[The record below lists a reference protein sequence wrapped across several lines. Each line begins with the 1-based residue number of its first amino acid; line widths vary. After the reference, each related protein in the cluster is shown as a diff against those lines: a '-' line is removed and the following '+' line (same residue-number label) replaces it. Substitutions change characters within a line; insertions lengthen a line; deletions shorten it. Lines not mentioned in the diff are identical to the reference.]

1 MVLIKWIFFL
11 NSSAPQRTQVM
22 FARRRPEAGARPGT
36 LVLSSN
42 SQPVELSVTLIYGK
56 HHQVFTCRSVEELP
70 TQLIDGQVMWIDVR
84 GQGDGTVL
92 QQLASRFRITPLAV
106 EDLVNAPQRPKMELF
121 EHQQLLIAHSV
132 PAAGRDMTPSQLG
145 IVFDKQVVL
154 TFHEDCAHVLAPIH
168 ERLENPQARLRRKGP
183 DYLVYAILDAC
194 VDGCYPVLENLGE
207 NIEKLEEQALRDPR
221 PELLAQIHHTKNIL
235 VRLRRS
241 IWPQREMVLSLLT
254 VDSPFIDKGTEEYL
268 RDTTDHCTQLSD
280 VVDMYRESTSG
291 LINTYMSAVAHRSN
305 EIMKVL
311 TLLTS
316 VFVPPTFLAG
326 VYGMNFA
333 NMPELSMKGAYPAAL
348 TLMGMMI
355 AGTLF
360 YFHRR
365 GWLRRAPIEHRIDPV
380 ATEERKRRRPTRR
393 VVVQSSHSHN
403 TRKAA

>member
-1 MVLIKWIFFL
+1 
-11 NSSAPQRTQVM
+11 M
-22 FARRRPEAGARPGT
+22 FARRRPDAGARPGT
-36 LVLSSN
+36 LILSPN

-56 HHQVFTCRSVEELP
+56 HHKVFSCRSVEELP
-70 TQLIDGQVMWIDVR
+70 TQLIDGQLMWIDVR

-92 QQLASRFRITPLAV
+92 QKLASRFRITPLAM

-154 TFHEDCAHVLAPIH
+154 TFHEDCEHVLAPIH
-168 ERLENPQARLRRKGP
+168 ERLENPNARLRRKGP

-194 VDGCYPVLENLGE
+194 VDGCYPVLEGLGE
-207 NIEKLEEQALRDPR
+207 SIEKLEEQALRDPR

-235 VRLRRS
+235 VRIRRS

-254 VDSPFIDKGTEEYL
+254 VDSPFIDKSTEEYL

-326 VYGMNFA
+326 VYGMNFTS
-333 NMPELSMKGAYPAAL
+333 MPELSMEGAYPAAL
-348 TLMGMMI
+348 TMMGMMI

-360 YFHRR
+360 YFYRR
-365 GWLRRAPIEHRIDPV
+365 GWLRRAPIEHKTEQT
-380 ATEERKRRRPTRR
+380 ATAERKPRRPSRR

>member
-1 MVLIKWIFFL
+1 
-11 NSSAPQRTQVM
+11 M

-42 SQPVELSVTLIYGK
+42 SKPVELSVTLIYGK
-56 HHQVFTCRSVEELP
+56 HHKVFSCSTVEELP
-70 TQLIDGQVMWIDVR
+70 TELIDGQLMWIDVR
-84 GQGDGTVL
+84 GQGDGTIL
-92 QQLASRFRITPLAV
+92 QKLASRFRITPLAM

-154 TFHEDCAHVLAPIH
+154 TFHEDCDHVLAPIH

-194 VDGCYPVLENLGE
+194 VDGCYPILENLGE
-207 NIEKLEEQALRDPR
+207 SIEKLEEQALRDPR

-254 VDSPFIDKGTEEYL
+254 VDSPFIDKSTEEYL

-333 NMPELSMKGAYPAAL
+333 NMPELSMEGAYPAAL
-348 TLMGMMI
+348 TMMGLMI

-360 YFHRR
+360 YFYRR
-365 GWLRRAPIEHRIDPV
+365 GWLRRAPIEHSIELAAP
-380 ATEERKRRRPTRR
+380 ATTEQKRRRPSRR

-403 TRKAA
+403 PRKAA

>member
-1 MVLIKWIFFL
+1 
-11 NSSAPQRTQVM
+11 M

-36 LVLSSN
+36 LILSSN
-42 SQPVELSVTLIYGK
+42 SKPVELCVTLIYGQRLK
-56 HHQVFTCRSVEELP
+56 VFVCRSVEELP
-70 TQLIDGQVMWIDVR
+70 TKLIDGQLMWIDIR

-92 QQLASRFRITPLAV
+92 QDIASRFRITPLAM

-132 PAAGRDMTPSQLG
+132 PAPGRDMTPSQLG

-154 TFHEDCAHVLAPIH
+154 TFHEDCEHVLAPIH
-168 ERLENPQARLRRKGP
+168 QRLENPQARLRRKGP

-194 VDGCYPVLENLGE
+194 VDGCYPVLETLGE
-207 NIEKLEEQALRDPR
+207 SIEKLEEHALRDPR
-221 PELLAQIHHTKNIL
+221 PELLAQIHQTKNIL
-235 VRLRRS
+235 IRLRRS

-254 VDSPFIDKGTEEYL
+254 VDSPFIDKSTEEYL

-333 NMPELSMKGAYPAAL
+333 TMPELSLRGAYPAAL
-348 TLMGMMI
+348 TMMGLMI

-365 GWLRRAPIEHRIDPV
+365 GWLRRTPIENSPQQ
-380 ATEERKRRRPTRR
+380 AAPSESKPRRPTRR
-393 VVVQSSHSHN
+393 VVVQSSHTHN
-403 TRKAA
+403 TQKAA

>member
-1 MVLIKWIFFL
+1 
-11 NSSAPQRTQVM
+11 M

-36 LVLSSN
+36 LVLSPN
-42 SQPVELSVTLIYGK
+42 SQPVELSVTLIYGQ
-56 HHQVFTCRSVEELP
+56 HHKVFSCSSVEELP

-92 QQLASRFRITPLAV
+92 QKLASRFRITPLAM

-132 PAAGRDMTPSQLG
+132 PAPGRDMTPSQLG

-154 TFHEDCAHVLAPIH
+154 TFHEDCDHVLAPIH

-194 VDGCYPVLENLGE
+194 VDGCYPVLESLGE
-207 NIEKLEEQALRDPR
+207 SIEKLEEQALRDPR

-254 VDSPFIDKGTEEYL
+254 VDSPFIDKSTEEYL

-333 NMPELSMKGAYPAAL
+333 TMPELSMEGAYPAAL
-348 TLMGMMI
+348 TVMGMMI

-360 YFHRR
+360 YFYRR
-365 GWLRRAPIEHRIDPV
+365 GWLRRAPIEHGPQQPT
-380 ATEERKRRRPTRR
+380 TEERKARRPSRR
-393 VVVQSSHSHN
+393 IVVQSSHSLN

>member
-1 MVLIKWIFFL
+1 
-11 NSSAPQRTQVM
+11 M

-42 SQPVELSVTLIYGK
+42 SKPVELSVTLIYGK
-56 HHQVFTCRSVEELP
+56 HHKVFSCSTVEELP
-70 TQLIDGQVMWIDVR
+70 TQLIDGQLMWIDVR
-84 GQGDGTVL
+84 GQGDGTIL
-92 QQLASRFRITPLAV
+92 QKLASRFRITPLAM

-154 TFHEDCAHVLAPIH
+154 TFHEDCDHVLAPIH

-207 NIEKLEEQALRDPR
+207 SIEKLEEQALRDPR

-254 VDSPFIDKGTEEYL
+254 VDSPFIDKSTEEYL

-333 NMPELSMKGAYPAAL
+333 NMPELSMEGAYPAAL
-348 TLMGMMI
+348 TMMGLMI

-360 YFHRR
+360 YFYRR
-365 GWLRRAPIEHRIDPV
+365 GWLSRAPIEHSIELAAP
-380 ATEERKRRRPTRR
+380 ATTEQKRRRPSRR

-403 TRKAA
+403 PRKAA